1 MHKNNRLGF
10 CVSFLKFFLN
20 SRLIRLVAFFLWLL
34 IEDER
39 LVYNSLAYKGSAKPA
54 LSSDG
59 LRHRHLPLA
68 ERISRQCES
77 LRRAFPIG

>member
-1 MHKNNRLGF
+1 
-10 CVSFLKFFLN
+10 
-20 SRLIRLVAFFLWLL
+20 
-34 IEDER
+34 
-39 LVYNSLAYKGSAKPA
+39 VYNSLAYKGSTKPA